1 VDVGIRILLVDD
13 HAVVRQGVTSLFAT
27 LRPEWTV
34 SEAADGAQARESVKR
49 MKPDLVLMDI
59 TMPDA
64 SGLEVASYLRGMG
77 YSRPILIFAMRGST
91 RLTTDARNAGA
102 QGYVLKS
109 QGINDIVRAIDTLL
123 AGGTFFGAPSP
134 AMPPKALDSGL

>member
-1 VDVGIRILLVDD
+1 MGIRILLVDD
-13 HAVVRQGVTSLFAT
+13 HAVVRQGITSLFAT

-64 SGLEVASYLRGMG
+64 SGLEVAADLRGMG
-77 YSRPILIFAMRGST
+77 YSRPILIFTMHSLT

-109 QGINDIVRAIDTLL
+109 QGINDILRAIDTLL

-134 AMPPKALDSGL
+134 AMAPKVLDSGL